1 MASDRAKISRADIGS
16 VTPQMQKQ
24 LANLARAAN
33 RRLERASAGQRR
45 SLEYN
50 IKGYQTQ
57 TTSRGMVFKQGKAK
71 SAAEYRQRM
80 AELNKFM
87 GAKTTTRTGWE
98 KLKSENVSKAQETL
112 GKMGFDITDTE
123 LEVILKEVGGKS
135 KDLYRALE
143 NVMAAKGIKGEEL
156 SADEIREAIFS
167 RRSDYEATL
176 AAIEARKV

>member
-50 IKGYQTQ
+50 IKGYNTKS
-57 TTSRGMVFKQGKAK
+57 TSRGLVFKQGKAK

-87 GAKTTTRTGWE
+87 NAKTTTRRGWE
-98 KLKSENVSKAQETL
+98 KLKSENISKAQESL
-112 GKMGFDITDTE
+112 EKMGYDITDDE
-123 LEVILKEVGGKS
+123 LDTILKEVGGS
-135 KDLYRALE
+135 KEFYKALE
-143 NVMAAKGIKGEEL
+143 NVQAAKGITGDEL
-156 SADEIREAIFS
+156 SADEIRDAIYS

>member
-16 VTPQMQKQ
+16 ITPQMQKQ

-50 IKGYQTQ
+50 IKGYQTK
-57 TTSRGMVFKQGKAK
+57 TTSRGLVFKQGKAQ

-87 GAKTTTRTGWE
+87 GAKTTTRKGWE
-98 KLKSENVSKAQETL
+98 KLKQENISKAQDSLE
-112 GKMGFDITDTE
+112 KMGYDITDDE
-123 LEVILKEVGGKS
+123 LDTILKEVGGGS
-135 KDLYRALE
+135 KEFYKALE
-143 NVMAAKGIKGEEL
+143 NVQAAKGITGDEL
-156 SADEIREAIFS
+156 SADEIRDAIYS

>member
-1 MASDRAKISRADIGS
+1 MAREKAKLNRADNSS

-24 LANLARAAN
+24 LTNLARAAN

-50 IKGYQTQ
+50 IKGYQTKI
-57 TTSRGMVFKQGKAK
+57 TSRGMVFKQGKAK

-87 GAKTTTRTGWE
+87 GAKTSTRTGWE
-98 KLKSENVSKAQETL
+98 TLKTENINKAQESL
-112 GKMGFDITDTE
+112 KKMDYDITDTE
-123 LEVILKEVGGKS
+123 LEVILKEVGGSS
-135 KDLYRALE
+135 KEFYKALE
-143 NVMAAKGIKGEEL
+143 NVQAAKNIKGKEL

-176 AAIEARKV
+176 AAIEARKG